1 MTNENKC
8 VLSGR
13 CKIAGSPQCSDQCSA
28 FIAMHGRSGKGGRV
42 GAAGLPADYKLT
54 TLANSPARAE
64 QAKIYAKIAD
74 YTATF
79 DRQFEE
85 GAERIKSLYL
95 FSESPGT
102 GKTTTAAAILNE
114 WLTTHYVGSLQ
125 RGVQPLQRP
134 AYFLDVNSWQTDY
147 NNFNRPKVPDAIAE
161 PAAKRFYTAMEHAK
175 HAPMAVL
182 DDVGVRECTDNFRA
196 DLHTII
202 NYRVSNQLPT
212 IYTSNLPIKYV
223 DPEGKPKVAT
233 LMPYDLI
240 DVFGE
245 KRLADRMRDQ
255 CAVLSFGGESKR
267 GRR

>member
-42 GAAGLPADYKLT
+42 GAAGLPADYRLV
-54 TLANSPARAE
+54 TLANSPARTE

-95 FSESPGT
+95 YSESPGT

-114 WLTTHYVGSLQ
+114 WLTVHYVGSLQ
-125 RGVQPLQRP
+125 RGIQPLQRP
-134 AYFLDVNSWQTDY
+134 AYFLDVNAFQTDY
-147 NNFNRPKVPDAIAE
+147 NLATMTNDDAGMAQVKSIIQ
-161 PAAKRFYTAMEHAK
+161 RTQTA
-175 HAPMAVL
+175 PFAVL
-182 DDVGVRECTDNFRA
+182 DDIGVRSATEAFRSYVHA
-196 DLHTII
+196 II
-202 NYRVSNQLPT
+202 NYRTTNGMPT
-212 IYTSNLPIKYV
+212 VFTSNL
-223 DPEGKPKVAT
+223 ELAE
-233 LMPYDLI
+233 MER
-240 DVFGE
+240 VFDG
-245 KRLADRMRDQ
+245 RLYDRMRDQ

>member
-1 MTNENKC
+1 MTNERKC

-13 CKIAGSPQCSDQCSA
+13 CDKAGGPQCTDSCQH
-28 FIAMHGRSGKGGRV
+28 FIRMHGKSGTGGRS
-42 GAAGLPADYKLT
+42 GAAGLPSDYKLV
-54 TLANSPARAE
+54 TLANSPARVE
-64 QAKIYAKIAD
+64 QAEVYRAIDAYVK
-74 YTATF
+74 TF
-79 DRQFEE
+79 ERQFDE
-85 GAERIKSLYL
+85 GAERIKSLFLY
-95 FSESPGT
+95 SESPGT
-102 GKTTTAAAILNE
+102 GKTTSAAGILNH
-114 WLTTHYVGSLQ
+114 WLTAHYVGSLQ
-125 RGVQPLQRP
+125 RGIQPLQRP

-182 DDVGVRECTDNFRA
+182 DDIGVRECTDNFRA

-212 IYTSNLPIKYV
+212 IYTSNLPIQYV
-223 DPEGKPKVAT
+223 ETKQKPKVAT

>member
-13 CKIAGSPQCSDQCSA
+13 CKLACSPQCTDQCSA
-28 FIAMHGRSGKGGRV
+28 FIAMHGLSGAGGRV
-42 GAAGLPADYKLT
+42 GAAGLPQDYRLV
-54 TLANSPARAE
+54 TLSNSPARTE
-64 QAKIYAKIAD
+64 QAKIYAKIND
-74 YTATF
+74 YVATF

-95 FSESPGT
+95 YSESPGT

-114 WLTTHYVGSLQ
+114 WLTVHYVGSLQ
-125 RGVQPLQRP
+125 RGVQPMQRP

-147 NNFNRPKVPDAIAE
+147 NNFNRPKVPDNIAE
-161 PAAKRFYTAMEHAK
+161 PAAKRFYTAMENAK

-182 DDVGVRECTDNFRA
+182 DDIGLRDCTDGFRG
-196 DLHTII
+196 DLHAII
-202 NYRVSNQLPT
+202 NHRVTNAKPT
-212 IYTSNLPIKYV
+212 IYTSNLPIKYM
-223 DPEGKPKVAT
+223 DTKVAT

-245 KRLADRMRDQ
+245 ERLADRMRDQ
-255 CAVLSFGGESKR
+255 CAVLSFGGGSFR

>member
-1 MTNENKC
+1 MTNENTNKARC

-13 CKIAGSPQCSDQCSA
+13 CKIAGSPQCTDQCSA

-42 GAAGLPADYKLT
+42 GAAGLPADYRLV
-54 TLANSPARAE
+54 TLANSPARTE

-95 FSESPGT
+95 YSESPGT

-114 WLTTHYVGSLQ
+114 WLTVHYVGSLQ
-125 RGVQPLQRP
+125 RGVQPMQRP
-134 AYFLDVNSWQTDY
+134 AYFLDVNSFQTDY
-147 NNFNRPKVPDAIAE
+147 NLATMTNDDAGMAQVKSIIQ
-161 PAAKRFYTAMEHAK
+161 RTQTAPFAI
-175 HAPMAVL
+175 L
-182 DDVGVRECTDNFRA
+182 DDIGVRSATEAFRSYVHA
-196 DLHTII
+196 II
-202 NYRVSNQLPT
+202 NYRTTNGMPT
-212 IYTSNLPIKYV
+212 VFTSNL
-223 DPEGKPKVAT
+223 ELAE
-233 LMPYDLI
+233 MER
-240 DVFGE
+240 VFDG
-245 KRLADRMRDQ
+245 RLYDRMRDQ